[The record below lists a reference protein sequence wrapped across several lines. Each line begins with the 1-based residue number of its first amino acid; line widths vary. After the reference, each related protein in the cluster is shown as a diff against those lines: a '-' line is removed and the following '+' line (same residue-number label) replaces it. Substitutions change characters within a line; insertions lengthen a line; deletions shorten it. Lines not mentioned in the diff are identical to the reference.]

1 MAPPVNPTTS
11 NTVILTNPEDWEPW
25 FTNLQAHV
33 NEEIWPFIDPEQP
46 EIPLQELPIKPKIS
60 DIDANATQ
68 FHQLSAAQQRV
79 YENSR
84 KFYDSDMKYYNTQSN
99 QLKEARVFITTTV
112 SEMKHI
118 HLIRSDSVREWLVKL
133 KKNTEPTKGQLIQ
146 KAVDEYNSALRMKPS
161 GTKVGNWIKQ
171 WEYAMTKGERYGI
184 PQLMNGQ
191 WLRDLATAIRP
202 LSDVLYNKYMDQA
215 DDPEKSM
222 ASEYI
227 EVGKKLRQ
235 ALDHSK
241 GVVPLRTT
249 RGGAFAAEFAGTEES
264 DPDTDKYSLQ
274 SRKDRGKP
282 PRSRKRAGTQSIEEE
297 TSSSKRSTAQK
308 CPACGIRG
316 HTLPGCWCI
325 FEDQRPEGVSLSESR
340 VKRALK
346 AVKESKELTEQV
358 RKLKLEAERGDMA

>member
-1 MAPPVNPTTS
+1 MNSSTS

-46 EIPLQELPIKPKIS
+46 ERHLQELPIKPRIA
-60 DIDANATQ
+60 DINPTATQ
-68 FHQLSAAQQRV
+68 FYQLTVPQQKT

-99 QLKEARVFITTTV
+99 QLKEARIFITTTV
-112 SEMKHI
+112 SEMKHM
-118 HLIRSDSVREWLVKL
+118 HLKRNESVREWLVKL
-133 KKNTEPTKGQLIQ
+133 KRNTEPTKGQLIQ
-146 KAVDEYNSALRMKPS
+146 KAVDEYNGVLRMKPS
-161 GTKVGNWIKQ
+161 GTRVGNWIKQ
-171 WEYAMTKGERYGI
+171 WESAMTKGERYEI

-215 DDPEKSM
+215 DEPERAM

-227 EVGKKLRQ
+227 EVAKKLRQ

-241 GVVPLRTT
+241 GVVPIRTT
-249 RGGAFAAEFAGTEES
+249 RGGAFAADFTGTEEI
-264 DPDTDKYSLQ
+264 DPEIGIDSLQ
-274 SRKDRGKP
+274 SRKDRDKP
-282 PRSRKRAGTQSIEEE
+282 PHSRKRAGTQSIEEE

-308 CPACGIRG
+308 CPACGLTG
-316 HTLPGCWCI
+316 HALPGCWYV
-325 FEDQRPEGVSLSESR
+325 FEDQKPEGFSLYGFR
-340 VKRALK
+340 KKKTLK
-346 AVKESKELTEQV
+346 SLKESQELRDQV
-358 RKLKLEAERGDMA
+358 QKLKHEAEKGDKH